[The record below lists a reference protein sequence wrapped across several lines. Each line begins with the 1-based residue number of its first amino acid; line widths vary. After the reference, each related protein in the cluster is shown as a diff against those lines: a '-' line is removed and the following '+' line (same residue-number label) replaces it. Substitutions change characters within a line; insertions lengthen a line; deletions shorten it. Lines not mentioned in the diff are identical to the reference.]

1 MSWTPT
7 DDAAATDEA
16 GGTEASGG
24 PDDAGRTDEVGALDG
39 LEADLQAVEQAI
51 RRLDAVD
58 HDAGDVAAQ
67 IAAAVTPE
75 RFSVVDPPT

>member
-7 DDAAATDEA
+7 DEPAEAAEA
-16 GGTEASGG
+16 VRA
-24 PDDAGRTDEVGALDG
+24 DDAGRTDEVGALDG

>member
-7 DDAAATDEA
+7 DEPAQSDE
-16 GGTEASGG
+16 
-24 PDDAGRTDEVGALDG
+24 AGRTDEVGALDG

-58 HDAGDVAAQ
+58 HEAGDVAAQ

>member
-7 DDAAATDEA
+7 DEPLRTDEVVR
-16 GGTEASGG
+16 T
-24 PDDAGRTDEVGALDG
+24 DDAVRTDEVGALDG

-58 HDAGDVAAQ
+58 HDAGDVASQ

-75 RFSVVDPPT
+75 RFSVVDPPS